1 MKFERSFVNWS
12 EGLGIC
18 CWEAPTR
25 DSLAS
30 LFDEVGAPWDSMV
43 EVEEHVEEQTLG

>member
-18 CWEAPTR
+18 CWDAPDRTT
-25 DSLAS
+25 LAS
-30 LFDEVGAPWDSMV
+30 LFDEVGTPWDTMV
-43 EVEEHVEEQTLG
+43 EVEEHVVAESLN